1 MATRNNSAEEF
12 ALALGVEVVEV
23 DDLDGR
29 CAIYS
34 QTNHTMRVCSRICR
48 RQREEAFEA
57 LLEDL

>member
-1 MATRNNSAEEF
+1 MATRNNSAEAF

-29 CAIYS
+29 CAVYNQS
-34 QTNHTMRVCSRICR
+34 TYTLRVCARIWR